1 MSKHIGII
9 ACSYEG
15 AALCYQ
21 IICQEATKL
30 TGFFY
35 YPEIT
40 MHTQIPKKYDDFI
53 EQDNWDGVAD
63 LMVDSVNKISSCGAD
78 FAICPDNTAHRVF
91 EKVKERSP
99 IPLISIVE
107 AVGNEIKSLG
117 LSSVGLLGTK
127 YTMEGTFYFDTLKK
141 MEIDVIVPHKEAQKI
156 ISDIIYSE
164 LIFGIFNDSS
174 RQKYIKVIENLKES
188 GCEGVILGCTEIPLL
203 ISQEISPIVVFNS
216 TKLLALEALKKS
228 LNNTIC

>member
-1 MSKHIGII
+1 MTKHIGII

-15 AALCYQ
+15 AALCYH
-21 IICQEATKL
+21 IICREATKL

-53 EQDNWDGVAD
+53 DQDNWEGVAD

-91 EKVKERSP
+91 KKLKERSP

-107 AVGNEIKSLG
+107 AVGNEINRLG
-117 LSSVGLLGTK
+117 VSTVGLLGTK
-127 YTMEGTFYFDTLKK
+127 YTMEGTFYLETLKK
-141 MEIDVIVPHKEAQKI
+141 MGIAVLVPNKGDQKI

-164 LIFGIFNDSS
+164 LIFGILNDSS
-174 RQKYIKVIENLKES
+174 RQKYIKVIENLKEM
-188 GCEGVILGCTEIPLL
+188 GCEGVILGCTEIPML
-203 ISQEISPIVVFNS
+203 ISQKNSPLLVFDS
-216 TKLLALEALKKS
+216 TRLLAMEALKRS
-228 LNNTIC
+228 LI